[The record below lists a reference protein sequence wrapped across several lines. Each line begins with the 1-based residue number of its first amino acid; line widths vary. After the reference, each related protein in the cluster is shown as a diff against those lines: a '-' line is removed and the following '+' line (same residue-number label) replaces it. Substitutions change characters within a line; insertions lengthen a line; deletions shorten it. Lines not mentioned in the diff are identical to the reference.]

1 MVTRRAST
9 MDGRVDARVTPS
21 SLILA
26 RDLPLLLQHAR
37 RVTADVDSRRGIAYA
52 AVSGEISEMLPV
64 TDLSGKVSS
73 HAEQVSTA
81 LRREA
86 AAREQLSDFLEHL
99 ELSTVKRYSDFPGQ
113 HSQESLYSDFIW

>member
-1 MVTRRAST
+1 
-9 MDGRVDARVTPS
+9 MDGRVHARITPS

-37 RVTADVDSRRGIAYA
+37 RVTADVASRGGKAHA
-52 AVSGEISEMLPV
+52 AASGDVAQMLPV
-64 TDLSGKVSS
+64 TVLSGKDSS
-73 HAEQVSTA
+73 HAEQVRTA

-99 ELSTVKRYSDFPGQ
+99 ELSSVKRYSDFPGLN
-113 HSQESLYSDFIW
+113 SQKSR